1 MQDLPPLNYLRSF
14 EASARA
20 LSFTEAAREL
30 NLTQAAVSGH
40 IRGLEHYIGGPLFRR
55 HPRSLSLTSL
65 GKAYLPGVQQALQQ
79 VEQATHAILRRRG
92 SARVV
97 ISCPVSL
104 VDHWLAPVVARFGAM
119 HPEISVTIHGRV
131 WEDEPPEIADIILSN
146 VLEEDLGRATLPLWR
161 EELLIVCAPELAV
174 EDPSVLAEARLIH
187 SLGRSEVWAQV
198 FARLGLAVAAA
209 DPGRA
214 GSCQANTFSA
224 GVALAEAG
232 HGYALVPETYA
243 AAGLAAGRLVAPF
256 GLVGTCPWVCTLSDS
271 SLLSSEPARLM
282 HAFLR
287 EEAAH
292 RHARA

>member
-1 MQDLPPLNYLRSF
+1 M
-14 EASARA
+14 
-20 LSFTEAAREL
+20 
-30 NLTQAAVSGH
+30 
-40 IRGLEHYIGGPLFRR
+40 
-55 HPRSLSLTSL
+55 
-65 GKAYLPGVQQALQQ
+65 QQALQQ

-146 VLEEDLGRATLPLWR
+146 VLEEDLGRAALPLWR
-161 EELLIVCAPELAV
+161 EELLIVCAPDLAV

-224 GVALAEAG
+224 GWRWRRRAMAMLWCQK
-232 HGYALVPETYA
+232 PMRRQ
-243 AAGLAAGRLVAPF
+243 GLRRGGWWRLSTKSGPVLGSAPF
-256 GLVGTCPWVCTLSDS
+256 RT
-271 SLLSSEPARLM
+271 
-282 HAFLR
+282 
-287 EEAAH
+287 AAC
-292 RHARA
+292 